1 MRTITP
7 SHILFLNSNY
17 VHLLTYAN
25 NEYTAHIVKLSDEQ
39 YSELY
44 RWVDTNGIGEKEF
57 VFDNVTIH
65 LVHNHEHP
73 LRVAETRF
81 ETARMTKRLGSS
93 VSSET

>member
-1 MRTITP
+1 MRTINP

-17 VHLLTYAN
+17 CHFLTWDG
-25 NEYTAHIVKLSDEQ
+25 NEYTAHIVKLTDEQ

-44 RWVDTNGIGEKEF
+44 HWVDSNGVGEKEF
-57 VFDNVTIH
+57 VFNDVTIH

-73 LRVAETRF
+73 LRVAKTQF

-93 VSSET
+93 VSSAT